1 MKKWL
6 ALVLA
11 AVMMLTV
18 SAACAKTVEPE
29 ETEIEH
35 IAGKTVHATVGAYNE
50 EAGTFEVTLYD
61 LDRFEKEDI
70 EKLEAGDIL
79 LGNGCV
85 HKVKEVTKDDDGDQL
100 VKTEEGLEIY
110 FVQAGDDDLTA
121 RLTDDD
127 RELMHAFA
135 KLILPAAKDL
145 VYEDHSDPEA
155 ENPTVYSSLEEIL
168 KVKEEKEE
176 TSIGFN
182 FYSTQIEL
190 NDDLEIVKIH
200 QSFDVAQ

>member
-11 AVMMLTV
+11 AVMMLAV
-18 SAACAKTVEPE
+18 SSACAKTVEPE

-50 EAGTFEVTLYD
+50 EAGTFEVTLYE
-61 LDRFEKEDI
+61 LDRFEKENV

-79 LGNGCV
+79 LADGRV

-145 VYEDHSDPEA
+145 VYEDQSDPEA

-168 KVKEEKEE
+168 KVKAEKEE

>member
-1 MKKWL
+1 
-6 ALVLA
+6 
-11 AVMMLTV
+11 
-18 SAACAKTVEPE
+18 
-29 ETEIEH
+29 
-35 IAGKTVHATVGAYNE
+35 
-50 EAGTFEVTLYD
+50 
-61 LDRFEKEDI
+61 
-70 EKLEAGDIL
+70 
-79 LGNGCV
+79 
-85 HKVKEVTKDDDGDQL
+85 
-100 VKTEEGLEIY
+100 
-110 FVQAGDDDLTA
+110 
-121 RLTDDD
+121 
-127 RELMHAFA
+127 MHAFA

-168 KVKEEKEE
+168 KVKAEKEE